1 MHASYIRPGGIAQ
14 DVSDSLLEDINV
26 FTKTFSLRLK
36 EIEELLTNNRI
47 WIKRLYNIGCIS
59 LKEAL
64 DWGFSGVMLRSCGI
78 PWDIRASAP
87 YSVYQAL
94 EFYIPTGG
102 SAIAMI
108 VI

>member
-47 WIKRLYNIGCIS
+47 WTKRLYNIGRIS
-59 LKEAL
+59 LKDAING
-64 DWGFSGVMLRSCGI
+64 GFSGVMLRSCGI
-78 PWDIRASAP
+78 PWDLRVFSP
-87 YSVYQAL
+87 YSVYNVL
-94 EFYIPTGG
+94 DFYIPIGCSVIATI
-102 SAIAMI
+102 AI
-108 VI
+108 